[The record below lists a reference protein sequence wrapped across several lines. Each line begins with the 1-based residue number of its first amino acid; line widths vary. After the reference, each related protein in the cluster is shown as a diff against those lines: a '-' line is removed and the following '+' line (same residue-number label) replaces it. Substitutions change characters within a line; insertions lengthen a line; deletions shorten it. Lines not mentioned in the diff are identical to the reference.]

1 MTVQK
6 KAGMASGL
14 TLASIVAVLALW
26 PQVVPVLNWL
36 APIVAREQVQA
47 VGAAVALAFF
57 AGVLLPYIL
66 PPQWPPTRTRTVTG
80 LVCATLAGGGAYYLV
95 PTQVGAFYAFL
106 SFLAAP
112 TLTQALMGVWYW
124 AIPSSKPESLQP

>member
-1 MTVQK
+1 MTAQK

-14 TLASIVAVLALW
+14 TLAGIVAVLALW

-36 APIVAREQVQA
+36 APIAAREQVQA
-47 VGAAVALAFF
+47 VGAAMLVAFF
-57 AGVLLPYIL
+57 TGALMPYVLPS
-66 PPQWPPTRTRTVTG
+66 QWTPARTRTISG
-80 LVCATLAGGGAYYLV
+80 LVCALLAGIGAFYLV
-95 PTQVGAFYAFL
+95 PTRVGAFYALL

-112 TLTQALMGVWYW
+112 TVTQALMGAWYW